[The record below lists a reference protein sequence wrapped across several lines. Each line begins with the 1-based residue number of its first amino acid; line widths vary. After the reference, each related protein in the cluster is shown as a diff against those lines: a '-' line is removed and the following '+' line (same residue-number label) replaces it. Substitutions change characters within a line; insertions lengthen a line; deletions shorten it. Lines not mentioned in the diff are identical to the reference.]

1 MDELMEVSVSIP
13 LWKVV
18 VVMVEE
24 LFALLPLMMG
34 AKAANDPLTCNH
46 DASKASRREFLRDD
60 CIVDGAAGSKYGN
73 VTLTLE
79 CIYVYRVY
87 IYVFVNVCLNA

>member
-24 LFALLPLMMG
+24 LFALLPLTMG

-46 DASKASRREFLRDD
+46 DASKASRREFLQDD
-60 CIVDGAAGSKYGN
+60 CIVDGA
-73 VTLTLE
+73 V
-79 CIYVYRVY
+79 CIYVYVY
-87 IYVFVNVCLNA
+87 YICMSLWMFV